1 MNKSQFSM
9 IEEESEEE
17 RLSQV
22 KEDEQMRGISEE
34 QRNEEQDNE
43 EQPAEE

>member
-1 MNKSQFSM
+1 M

-22 KEDEQMRGISEE
+22 KEDEQMRGQSEI

-43 EQPAEE
+43 EQPAED

>member
-1 MNKSQFSM
+1 M

-22 KEDEQMRGISEE
+22 KEDEQMRGRSEE

-43 EQPAEE
+43 EQPAED

>member
-1 MNKSQFSM
+1 M

-17 RLSQV
+17 RLSHA
-22 KEDEQMRGISEE
+22 KENEQMRGISEE

-43 EQPAEE
+43 EQPAED